1 MLPGR
6 ESPLQVSARHPDTGA
21 ANHHDGPEPSAALW
35 VWLAGAAIG
44 ACGLI
49 TGALTLAAPLQWP
62 AWVWVAIVLVGGL
75 VFVGCAAALMHQ
87 ARFAMVT
94 APDAGGPAA
103 AAAEAARAAS
113 SPSPNTAG
121 SLPLA
126 LIESLPGMA
135 LCLQALDQDWTVLAA
150 NTPAQRALD
159 AAALPALPQRLSLL
173 HKAWPDWSQ
182 ARVEALGRRHLNAS
196 TADIAPPAPETEGFG
211 HVRWLPWSDQV
222 AVLWIQAAAQEPV
235 SQRSVTEDDHEAMAY
250 AVSHDLRA
258 PIRVVEGFTRIVRED
273 YGHVLD
279 RIGNDHLERVLGAAA
294 RMNSMI
300 DALLALSRLS
310 TQDLQRQKVSLSDIA
325 LQVIDELRMP
335 SPMRAVET
343 RVAPDVVVQGDPVL
357 LHCLM
362 ENLLANA
369 WKYSARREL
378 ARIEFGSTERDGK
391 PVYFVRDNGAG
402 FDMRFADRLFGA
414 FQRLHSAS
422 EFSGTGVGL
431 ASVQRVVRRHG
442 GKVWAEA
449 AVNAGATF
457 YFTLQ

>member
-6 ESPLQVSARHPDTGA
+6 ESPLHVSAHNPQGVDAARRHDASPAVANWPWLIGA
-21 ANHHDGPEPSAALW
+21 TLAAAGLC
-35 VWLAGAAIG
+35 AGAA
-44 ACGLI
+44 
-49 TGALTLAAPLQWP
+49 ALPALLQWP
-62 AWVWVAIVLVGGL
+62 DWAWGLLMVLSVIVLVAC
-75 VFVGCAAALMHQ
+75 VGQLMP
-87 ARFAMVT
+87 RWRINT
-94 APDAGGPAA
+94 DL
-103 AAAEAARAAS
+103 RAAGSRS
-113 SPSPNTAG
+113 STTAVGTPAVEMPSQRQAPV
-121 SLPLA
+121 A
-126 LIESLPGMA
+126 LVDGLPGLA
-135 LCLQALDQDWTVLAA
+135 WCLQAMDGDWSALMA
-150 NTPAQRALD
+150 NAQAQRALD
-159 AAALPALPQRLSLL
+159 AAALPALPQRLSSLR
-173 HKAWPDWSQ
+173 KAWPEWSLPLID
-182 ARVEALGRRHLNAS
+182 RLGSDFAGHPLS
-196 TADIAPPAPETEGFG
+196 APSGGEQSSHAGQ
-211 HVRWLPWSDQV
+211 VRWLKWSDTV
-222 AVLWIQAAAQEPV
+222 AILWIQAREPEPAPL
-235 SQRSVTEDDHEAMAY
+235 RSATEDDREAMAY

-273 YGHVLD
+273 YGHLLD
-279 RIGNDHLERVLGAAA
+279 RVGNDHLERVLGAAA

-310 TQDLQRQKVSLSDIA
+310 TQDLQRQKVSLSDLA
-325 LQVIDELRMP
+325 QQVIDELRMP

-343 RVAPDVVVQGDPVL
+343 RIAPDVVVQGDPTL

-378 ARIEFGSTERDGK
+378 ARIEFGATERDGK

-422 EFSGTGVGL
+422 EFQGTGVGL
-431 ASVQRVVRRHG
+431 ASVQRIVRRHG

-457 YFTLQ
+457 YFTLG